1 MEKTFSHL
9 RVSSEYSITQGLLTI
24 NQLVDCATKHSVPS
38 LALTDKSNMFAMVKF
53 FNKCENAGI
62 KPISGSSIR
71 VIFDGDDSSHE
82 LLCLAKNNNGHKSLM
97 TALESPK
104 VKSMMVTLVQ
114 NITNLQNKTDKAVK
128 ATVDFLNKGLKY
140 AIAEHNKGLK
150 GTKWDGTTVRTDS
163 MDKWKNCKEVGKN
176 VEMGFFG
183 GLLKCSPLVGTG
195 PGMFICAGAQASL
208 ELLDPDTAWCIVE
221 INKFVDE
228 TEVMG
233 DCTIF

>member
-1 MEKTFSHL
+1 MQEQKLLPMGWLMGCFL
-9 RVSSEYSITQGLLTI
+9 ITKQI
-24 NQLVDCATKHSVPS
+24 NLSGNKITK
-38 LALTDKSNMFAMVKF
+38 D
-53 FNKCENAGI
+53 
-62 KPISGSSIR
+62 
-71 VIFDGDDSSHE
+71 
-82 LLCLAKNNNGHKSLM
+82 GHKSLM

-140 AIAEHNKGLK
+140 AIDEHNKGLK

-183 GLLKCSPLVGTG
+183 GLLKCSPLVETG